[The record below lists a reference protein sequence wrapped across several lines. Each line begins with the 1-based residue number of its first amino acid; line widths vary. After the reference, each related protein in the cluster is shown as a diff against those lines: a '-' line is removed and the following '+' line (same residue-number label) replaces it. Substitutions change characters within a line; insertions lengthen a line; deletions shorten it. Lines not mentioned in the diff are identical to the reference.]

1 MHFLATMI
9 LVLVTMNL
17 LFRETLENFYFAEKD
32 NIIEV
37 DENLP
42 NFFSAIKLSDAEWF
56 CKESNY
62 LKNRYHFTFANKIVV
77 DRMEKIPV
85 PSKAI

>member
-9 LVLVTMNL
+9 LILVTLNF
-17 LFRETLENFYFAEKD
+17 LFRETLEKFYFAEKD
-32 NIIEV
+32 TVIEV

-42 NFFSAIKLSDAEWF
+42 HFFSAIKLSDAEWF

-62 LKNRYHFTFANKIVV
+62 LKEKYYFTFANKIVV
-77 DRMEKIPV
+77 DRMEKIQV
-85 PSKAI
+85 P